1 VQPFD
6 SRTARVLAT
15 ITAFVAIGAF
25 LYGVRHTLVL
35 FLFAILFAYLVEP
48 LVSWIERTPL
58 SRGSRAVAIAEA
70 YLSVVVVLGGI
81 GAVFGPSLV
90 KDTHQLA
97 KSLPNLLENVTSG
110 KIVWQLGSKHNWS
123 YDTQYRIEQF
133 IAAHRETILNW
144 MTRLGAETAQVLT
157 NIVWVVL
164 VPILAIF
171 FLADGG
177 KFARGFISF
186 ADRRDQRR
194 LLRYIVEDLD
204 RMLAR
209 FIFAQITVAVLSL
222 CAYATVLTVLRFP
235 YALALSVAGGIME
248 FIPVVGPAVAAGAI
262 IGVGFLAGFSKL
274 WVVILFLGIWRICE
288 DYIISPRVLG
298 HGLELHPLA
307 AIAAVLMGAEL
318 GGVLGVYLAIPMAAA
333 IRVIWNRWQTFSDE
347 SEQDRAATLA
357 TLPGRPAPTR
367 VAR

>member
-1 VQPFD
+1 MQLFD
-6 SRTARVLAT
+6 SRTARILVT
-15 ITAFVAIGAF
+15 IAAFVAVGAF

-35 FLFAILFAYLVEP
+35 FLFAIFFAYLVEP
-48 LVSWIERTPL
+48 LVSWIERSPIA
-58 SRGSRAVAIAEA
+58 RGSRALAIAEA
-70 YLSVVVVLGGI
+70 YLCVAVVLGGL
-81 GAVFGPSLV
+81 GAIFGPRLV
-90 KDTHQLA
+90 EDTHRLV

-133 IAAHRETILNW
+133 IADHRDTLLSW
-144 MTRLGAETAQVLT
+144 MSQAGSEVAQLLT

-171 FLADGG
+171 FLADGS
-177 KFARGFISF
+177 KFARRFIEF
-186 ADRRDQRR
+186 FDRRDQRR

-209 FIFAQITVAVLSL
+209 FIFAQITLAALSL
-222 CAYATVLTVLRFP
+222 CAYLTVLTALSFP
-235 YALALSVAGGIME
+235 YALALSVAGGMME
-248 FIPVVGPAVAAGAI
+248 FIPVAGPAVAAGAI

-274 WVVILFLGIWRICE
+274 WIVLLFLGAWRICQ
-288 DYIISPRVLG
+288 DYIISPRILG
-298 HGLELHPLA
+298 HGVELHPLA

-318 GGVLGVYLAIPMAAA
+318 GGVLGVYLAVPIAAA
-333 IRVIWNRWQTFSDE
+333 IRVIWNRWQSFSDSTE
-347 SEQDRAATLA
+347 PDRMPLA
-357 TLPGRPAPTR
+357 TLPARPAPTR